1 MYNVHTQIL
10 KFKFIDK
17 IIIIYSPPDIQAKI
31 HMEIDEKVG
40 RNRLPSLD
48 DRKDMPYI
56 EAFLQ
61 EVHRCS
67 SLVPMSVFHYT
78 LKDLNHKGYH
88 IPKDTIGKKSITL
101 KNTQVK

>member
-1 MYNVHTQIL
+1 
-10 KFKFIDK
+10 
-17 IIIIYSPPDIQAKI
+17 
-31 HMEIDEKVG
+31 MEIDEKVG

-101 KNTQVK
+101 KILK

>member
-1 MYNVHTQIL
+1 
-10 KFKFIDK
+10 
-17 IIIIYSPPDIQAKI
+17 
-31 HMEIDEKVG
+31 MEIDEKVG

-88 IPKDTIGKKSITL
+88 IPKDTMIAWSTILFGEDFPDSDKFIPERWIENK
-101 KNTQVK
+101 